1 MLFLEF
7 WRMTLTFMMVSNMFL
22 ANLEQLLFSKHCS
35 KKLYL
40 EIAVK
45 FSSQEHTRP
54 PRIQEEKN
62 GFDSRFP
69 KSRLDLMG
77 KQLQDQYLTC
87 RKLRNGPQIMPFQPF
102 LEGKLTQILYLC
114 AVCGAWTQG
123 HQIFFGT
130 PQTCIETIGMV
141 SRPGPHNTLLGRQ
154 IPGAY

>member
-1 MLFLEF
+1 MPSKLVFDLQGAE
-7 WRMTLTFMMVSNMFL
+7 RMTLTFMMVSNMFL
-22 ANLEQLLFSKHCS
+22 GNLEQLLFSKHCS

-77 KQLQDQYLTC
+77 K
-87 RKLRNGPQIMPFQPF
+87 
-102 LEGKLTQILYLC
+102 
-114 AVCGAWTQG
+114 
-123 HQIFFGT
+123 
-130 PQTCIETIGMV
+130 
-141 SRPGPHNTLLGRQ
+141 
-154 IPGAY
+154 